1 MTPSLSATET
11 ARILA
16 LLDRLD
22 PPATTCAVAGCL
34 HGHRTHPRPRE
45 EAPAIAA

>member
-1 MTPSLSATET
+1 MTPAPSSTET

-22 PPATTCAVAGCL
+22 PPATLCAVPGCL